1 MNETA
6 TLGLGF
12 GLLGTTNTA
21 PVSDESARQIFD
33 CAQSLGINRFDTAPL
48 YGGGLSEER
57 LGKLL
62 KGIPRSD
69 YVLSTKVGRFRPYA
83 AQVSNPKD
91 NVGDSRDYSFDTTL
105 RSVEASLQRLGTDR
119 LDIVFIHDCD
129 EHIDEAV
136 KGAWPALNRLEEQG
150 VIGRIGCGSNVS
162 ATHEKLLERVP
173 LDTLMVANCYSLL
186 QGAAAARLLPRC
198 QALGTE
204 VELAAPFNSGILATG
219 PDDPSARYDYVLAGA
234 EIRERVRQISAVC
247 QQHGVSLKQ
256 AALHYCARH
265 PAVDRLILGLAE
277 PAQLRSNH
285 EDLQTPVPD
294 ALWAAL
300 EVIGIVDPV
309 TEQLA

>member
-1 MNETA
+1 MSSSTS
-6 TLGLGF
+6 LGLGF

-21 PVSDESARQIFD
+21 PVSDESAQQIFS

-62 KGIPRSD
+62 QGVSRED

-83 AQVSNPKD
+83 ARVTNPKD
-91 NVGDSRDYSFDTTL
+91 NSGDSRDYSHDATL
-105 RSVEASLQRLGTDR
+105 RSVELSLQRLGTDR

-129 EHIDEAV
+129 DHIEEAV
-136 KGAWPALNRLEEQG
+136 QGAWPALNELKEQG

-162 ATHEKLLERVP
+162 ATHERLMERVP

-186 QGAAAARLLPRC
+186 QGSAALRLFPAC
-198 QALGTE
+198 QAAGTE

-219 PDDPSARYDYVLAGA
+219 PDDPAARYDYAVASPA
-234 EIRERVRQISAVC
+234 IRDRVRQIADVC
-247 QQHGVSLKQ
+247 EQYGVSLKQ
-256 AALHYCARH
+256 AALHYCSRH

-277 PAQLRSNH
+277 PAQLISNQQ
-285 EDLQTPVPD
+285 DLRTSVPD
-294 ALWAAL
+294 ALWEAL
-300 EVIGIVDPV
+300 DDIGIVNPLK
-309 TEQLA
+309 EQLS